1 MKEQKNNKHLYK
13 ILNAQ
18 QLGLKL
24 IANVTYGYTSANFS
38 GRMPCIEVP
47 ILIQRKNIFYCFYV
61 FLLKD
66 NLNVQVGDSVVSKGR
81 ETLERAITLIQST
94 KKWNAKVIYGD
105 TDSIFVLLQGR
116 SREDA
121 FKIGNEMADIVTKDN
136 PIPIKLKF
144 EKVYLPCILQ
154 VSFHIFFCIND
165 KQTDGFLLFI

>member
-13 ILNAQ
+13 VLNAQ

-38 GRMPCIEVP
+38 GRMPCIEVLIEIKCFIFLVLKI
-47 ILIQRKNIFYCFYV
+47 IL
-61 FLLKD
+61 D
-66 NLNVQVGDSVVSKGR
+66 VQVGDSVVSKGR

-94 KKWNAKVIYGD
+94 KRWNAKVIYGD

-116 SREDA
+116 SKEAA

-154 VSFHIFFCIND
+154 VSFLIFSSTN
-165 KQTDGFLLFI
+165 K